1 MDFASG
7 LRYLLK
13 TKQSDLTVRQLAVL
27 QGSRAAPATV
37 RGLAAVMKVNKPAV
51 TRAADK
57 LVDRGLINRNRDP
70 SDARSVLLSLTKK
83 GDKLIRELVG

>member
-7 LRYLLK
+7 LRYLLT

-27 QGSRAAPATV
+27 QGSSAAPATV

-51 TRAADK
+51 TRAVDK
-57 LVDRGLINRNRDP
+57 LVDLGLMNRKRDP
-70 SDARSVLLSLTKK
+70 ADARSVFLSLTKK
-83 GDKLIRELVG
+83 GDRLVRELVG